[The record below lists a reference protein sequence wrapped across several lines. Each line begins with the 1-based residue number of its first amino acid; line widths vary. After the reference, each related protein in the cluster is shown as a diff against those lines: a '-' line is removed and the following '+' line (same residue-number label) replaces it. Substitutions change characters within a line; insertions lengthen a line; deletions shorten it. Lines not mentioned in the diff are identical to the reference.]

1 MSPTIYKRATGA
13 GSFNTLRAVYYRDK
27 LTNHVIRAE
36 SAAEA
41 ETEFAI
47 RQDILIRGSEV
58 KEESLFINEMP
69 IEILIAIKDSK
80 NRLNEESELDDS
92 VYINKATAGDKTLK
106 DA

>member
-1 MSPTIYKRATGA
+1 
-13 GSFNTLRAVYYRDK
+13 
-27 LTNHVIRAE
+27 VIRAK

-47 RQDILIRGSEV
+47 RQDILIQGGKV
-58 KEESLFINEMP
+58 KEESLFVNKMLIEM
-69 IEILIAIKDSK
+69 LIAIKDSE
-80 NRLNEESELDDS
+80 NRLNKESELNNS